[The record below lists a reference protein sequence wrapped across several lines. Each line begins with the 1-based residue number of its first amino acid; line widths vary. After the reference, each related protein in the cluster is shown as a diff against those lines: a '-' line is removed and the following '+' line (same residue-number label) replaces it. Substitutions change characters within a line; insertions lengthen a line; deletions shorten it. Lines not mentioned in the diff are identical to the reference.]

1 MGMSASQARLLSITA
16 RMSDNE
22 QTAQALSFAK
32 ERLADRSEQITD
44 EYNNA
49 LAATK
54 LQIMTGFADG
64 AASFS
69 DVSYSLLSSPQV
81 TTLGKQYIVT
91 NPEGKV
97 LVTKDVADAFIN
109 AAGSCNQFLGTLGY
123 SISDVNPDLKA
134 TDTDANDAA
143 HQAVVE
149 KIHQA
154 WDRYFVSI
162 NETRFD
168 ITPQDENNPDYH
180 PWSFSFENRSADIGC
195 GFAMISLD
203 GGSTRHIL
211 NYDGTNQAQLDLF
224 NYAMAITE
232 SYYSE
237 NIAPA
242 GTPPWP
248 AHDFTTI
255 KTNYNPDYTSEI
267 TYYKNLFDKMLASGF
282 YTYTNTLADE
292 VSDPDH
298 YIYMAPAAGVGNV
311 DGSPLTDAHT
321 FEQYLK
327 NGKLIL
333 NSFSTKKNIFE
344 KISISA
350 DTCFQEVQDKTKIA
364 QAEAKYNE
372 DLKQLEKL
380 DSRYDLQ
387 LKRLDTE
394 HNTLQTEYDAVKKV
408 ISKNV
413 ESSFKI
419 FS

>member
-91 NPEGKV
+91 NPDGKV
-97 LVTKDVADAFIN
+97 LVTDKVAKAFLD
-109 AAGSCNQFLGTLGY
+109 AAGSCNMFLGFLGL
-123 SISDVNPDLKA
+123 SISDVNPTIKA
-134 TDTDANDAA
+134 PAPNAIITEAQNDII
-143 HQAVVE
+143 E

-162 NETRFD
+162 NETSYD
-168 ITPQDENNPDYH
+168 ITGSSDSASEFH
-180 PWSFSFENRSADIGC
+180 PWSFKFHNRSNDIGN
-195 GFAMISLD
+195 GYVTISLD
-203 GGSTRHIL
+203 EGVTENIL
-211 NYDGTNQAQLDLF
+211 NYEGTNQAQLDLY

-232 SYYSE
+232 SFYSQNE
-237 NIAPA
+237 VVD
-242 GTPPWP
+242 GESYT
-248 AHDFTTI
+248 AHDFSRI

-282 YTYTNTLADE
+282 YTYTNTLATAIA
-292 VSDPDH
+292 DPDH
-298 YIYMAPAAGVGNV
+298 YIYQAPATGVGNV

-321 FEQYLK
+321 FEQYLRD
-327 NGKLIL
+327 GKLIL

-344 KISISA
+344 KVSISS

-364 QAEAKYNE
+364 QAESKYNN
-372 DLKQLEKL
+372 DLKQLERM

-394 HNTLQTEYDAVKKV
+394 HNTLQTEYESVKKV

-413 ESSFKI
+413 ETSFKT
-419 FS
+419 FG